1 MPLHGAQKPGLYS
14 RKPRENYQNQG
25 SSMNRLACSPTAL
38 PQRLALVPLR
48 SCILGQAGQGSKP
61 QMCSHW
67 LGEHGVLAVA
77 GYTAGAVNHVARD
90 VTDAFP
96 WLSYVFRG
104 WRDVQWL
111 RAHALLAED
120 PEPTGEPT
128 TACISSI
135 KESNA
140 LIWPP

>member
-1 MPLHGAQKPGLYS
+1 
-14 RKPRENYQNQG
+14 
-25 SSMNRLACSPTAL
+25 MNRLACSPTAL

-96 WLSYVFRG
+96 WLSYVCRG

-111 RAHALLAED
+111 RANLAGDLSTAQGDLEPLASIRTHLYSHAK
-120 PEPTGEPT
+120 PTCRHIPVHT
-128 TACISSI
+128 
-135 KESNA
+135 
-140 LIWPP
+140 